1 MPATLKVD
9 ISQIKELI
17 QQLDIEEKKDLSKYL
32 DKLTLKTRLK
42 DFINS
47 KRDVPLTIEE
57 ITAEVEKEREERY
70 R

>member
-47 KRDVPLTIEE
+47 KRGIPLTIEE
-57 ITAEVEKEREERY
+57 ITDEVEKEREKRY

>member
-47 KRDVPLTIEE
+47 KRDIPLTIEE
-57 ITAEVEKEREERY
+57 ITDEVEKEREERY